1 MCVKSKQARTEKQEG
16 MRMDRFRT
24 VISVIAMVLAGVI
37 GYYFG
42 AALGESMGCA
52 ILCSV
57 ITGFA
62 GVIYVLDN
70 PRKQ

>member
-1 MCVKSKQARTEKQEG
+1 
-16 MRMDRFRT
+16 MDRFRT
-24 VISVIAMVLAGVI
+24 VISVIAMVLAGVL
-37 GYYFG
+37 GYYLG

-52 ILCSV
+52 ILFSV

>member
-1 MCVKSKQARTEKQEG
+1 
-16 MRMDRFRT
+16 MDRFRT
-24 VISVIAMVLAGVI
+24 VISVIGMVLAGVI

-52 ILCSV
+52 ILFSV

-70 PRKQ
+70 PRKK

>member
-1 MCVKSKQARTEKQEG
+1 

-37 GYYFG
+37 
-42 AALGESMGCA
+42 
-52 ILCSV
+52 
-57 ITGFA
+57 
-62 GVIYVLDN
+62 YVLDN